1 MIVLGLTGSIGMGK
15 TTAAAMLKKM
25 GCAIHDADKAV
36 HQALEPN
43 GEAFEEVA
51 LSFPS
56 VWDKKKRI
64 IKRNVLADIIFKDIN
79 QRHALEQILHPVVQR
94 SQIKFLKAQNRMGR
108 GVVVLDIPLLF
119 ETGAQAR
126 VDYTVVVSAPYHVQR
141 TRVLKRQGMS
151 EEKFQRILETQMPD
165 VQKRNLADF
174 VVPTGMGMA
183 YSYRCLM
190 KLMEEIK

>member
-56 VWDKKKRI
+56 AWDKKKRI

-108 GVVVLDIPLLF
+108 RVVVLDIPLLF

-151 EEKFQRILETQMPD
+151 EEKFQHILETQMPD

-190 KLMEEIK
+190 KIMEEIK